1 MWPCTVKFLG
11 LATLINYFKQV
22 FFSGFTTHIPW
33 YLTAGSSGHSQL
45 GHSVFAC
52 EKHFFFRLVMFSFL
66 FIFQGKMQVLDYILA
81 MTKSTTTDK
90 VDCYV
95 AASQVIVSY
104 PFKLMTEHNLALNI
118 NIELS

>member
-1 MWPCTVKFLG
+1 
-11 LATLINYFKQV
+11 
-22 FFSGFTTHIPW
+22 
-33 YLTAGSSGHSQL
+33 
-45 GHSVFAC
+45 
-52 EKHFFFRLVMFSFL
+52 MFSFL

-90 VDCYV
+90 VDYYV

-104 PFKLMTEHNLALNI
+104 PFKLMTEHNLAFNI

>member
-1 MWPCTVKFLG
+1 M
-11 LATLINYFKQV
+11 
-22 FFSGFTTHIPW
+22 
-33 YLTAGSSGHSQL
+33 
-45 GHSVFAC
+45 
-52 EKHFFFRLVMFSFL
+52 
-66 FIFQGKMQVLDYILA
+66 LDYILA

-90 VDCYV
+90 VDCYMYV